1 MDEKLSFEEAL
12 EKLENTVRKLRSQEC
27 SLQECLEIYEQRVKY
42 YEFCVIFLKE
52 AKQKIEVYRPQ
63 TDTVEDFDDTQLR

>member
-1 MDEKLSFEEAL
+1 MLIFNNDKKGQGEKRSEQLVDINEISVL
-12 EKLENTVRKLRSQEC
+12 MSREN
-27 SLQECLEIYEQRVKY
+27 YD
-42 YEFCVIFLKE
+42 E

>member
-27 SLQECLEIYEQRVKY
+27 GLEESLELYGQSVKY
-42 YEFCVIFLKE
+42 YEFCDSFLKD
-52 AKQKIEVYRPQ
+52 ARQKIEVYRPQ
-63 TDTVEDFDDTQLR
+63 TDTVEDFDDKQLR